1 MFYSA
6 EILSK
11 RGPLG
16 TIWLA
21 AHMDR
26 KLNKDT
32 ITKQDII
39 QAVQTIINPD
49 APIALR
55 TSGQL
60 MLGVV
65 KVYDRKMNYL
75 FHDCSEAL
83 AKAKQ
88 VFRRDTQ
95 GQVDLDPESA
105 IAEERTITLP
115 ENYDDLE
122 MYYDPN
128 AKYGVMMEDLGEDGE
143 HVRLALRVDRQ
154 SITLMDEFEED
165 EFETEFQRAA
175 EERELAVAEGEEGA
189 DLYDAVYN
197 NEDGDGM
204 RTNPDAR
211 AALQGNAAD
220 MDEEFGMGYNAG
232 GNDDDDDDME
242 DAQPLPLDEDARK
255 ELEGAILGDVNVNAQ
270 RLEQEKGQEQQQQ
283 EKRVVLFGTNP
294 YQTPGSENDPQQAKE
309 FVFGKT
315 AQKSRAGPNAKR
327 RRVERVIVFD
337 RITSLTNDQIRHQLQ
352 DTSDVVCAR
361 GANRGPPVQIPRAC
375 AAEERCLPGEV
386 HPKLAAIYARNA
398 QSCWVNFESQPT
410 TPNATKDGLK
420 KDLFVGNAENDDDD
434 DFGGGGGADG
444 FDDDD
449 DYRENNDNNND
460 NMDTPRKGFSL
471 DGDDNYDK
479 AEESG
484 DKAMDWSVGSKKMLD
499 HLSAQFDKTDSN
511 ELSLEEQ
518 VRGKT
523 RADAAKMFYQ
533 VLVLRTHGYLD
544 VEQEEPY
551 ADVKM
556 KPGLLLEERMKER
569 EAL

>member
-1 MFYSA
+1 MWWCPLVDDDDMFYSQF
-6 EILSK
+6 ILSK

-39 QAVQTIINPD
+39 QAVQAIINPE
-49 APIALR
+49 APLALR
-55 TSGQL
+55 LSGQL

-65 KVYDRKMNYL
+65 KVYDRKINYL

-88 VFRRDTQ
+88 VFRKEQ
-95 GQVDLDPESA
+95 QVDLDPESA
-105 IAEERTITLP
+105 IAEEKTITLP

-128 AKYGVMMEDLGEDGE
+128 AKYGVMLEDLGEEGE
-143 HVRLALRVDRQ
+143 NMRLALRVDRQ

-165 EFETEFQRAA
+165 EFETEFHRAA
-175 EERELAVAEGEEGA
+175 EERELAVAEGGEAA

-197 NEDGDGM
+197 NEDQDAL
-204 RTNPDAR
+204 RTDPDAR
-211 AALQGNAAD
+211 EVLRGDAAD
-220 MDEEFGMGYNAG
+220 EDEEFGMGYNAG
-232 GNDDDDDDME
+232 GGRDDEDME

-270 RLEQEKGQEQQQQ
+270 QQQQ
-283 EKRVVLFGTNP
+283 VEEKRVVLFGANP

-337 RITSLTNDQIRHQLQ
+337 RITSLSNDQIRHQLQ
-352 DTSDVVCAR
+352 DTSDIVCAR

-386 HPKLAAIYARNA
+386 HPKLEAIYARNA

-410 TPNATKDGLK
+410 TPNAKDVVK
-420 KDLFVGNAENDDDD
+420 KDLFGGNVENDDV
-434 DFGGGGGADG
+434 DFGGGGMGG
-444 FDDDD
+444 FDDDYD
-449 DYRENNDNNND
+449 NNNND

-471 DGDDNYDK
+471 DGDEDYDK
-479 AEESG
+479 ADEGG
-484 DKAMDWSVGSKKMLD
+484 DKAMDWSHGSKKMLN
-499 HLSAQFDKTDSN
+499 HLSTQFDKTNLN
-511 ELSLEEQ
+511 ELSLDEQ

-551 ADVKM
+551 GDVKM
-556 KPGLLLEERMKER
+556 KPGLVLEERMKQQ
-569 EAL
+569 L

>member
-88 VFRRDTQ
+88 VFRRETQ

-197 NEDGDGM
+197 NC
-204 RTNPDAR
+204 
-211 AALQGNAAD
+211 LL
-220 MDEEFGMGYNAG
+220 Y
-232 GNDDDDDDME
+232 
-242 DAQPLPLDEDARK
+242 
-255 ELEGAILGDVNVNAQ
+255 
-270 RLEQEKGQEQQQQ
+270 
-283 EKRVVLFGTNP
+283 
-294 YQTPGSENDPQQAKE
+294 
-309 FVFGKT
+309 
-315 AQKSRAGPNAKR
+315 
-327 RRVERVIVFD
+327 
-337 RITSLTNDQIRHQLQ
+337 TSP
-352 DTSDVVCAR
+352 S
-361 GANRGPPVQIPRAC
+361 PR
-375 AAEERCLPGEV
+375 
-386 HPKLAAIYARNA
+386 
-398 QSCWVNFESQPT
+398 
-410 TPNATKDGLK
+410 D
-420 KDLFVGNAENDDDD
+420 
-434 DFGGGGGADG
+434 
-444 FDDDD
+444 
-449 DYRENNDNNND
+449 
-460 NMDTPRKGFSL
+460 
-471 DGDDNYDK
+471 
-479 AEESG
+479 
-484 DKAMDWSVGSKKMLD
+484 
-499 HLSAQFDKTDSN
+499 
-511 ELSLEEQ
+511 
-518 VRGKT
+518 
-523 RADAAKMFYQ
+523 
-533 VLVLRTHGYLD
+533 
-544 VEQEEPY
+544 
-551 ADVKM
+551 
-556 KPGLLLEERMKER
+556 
-569 EAL
+569 

>member
-88 VFRRDTQ
+88 VFRRDSQ

-232 GNDDDDDDME
+232 GGNDDDDDDME

-270 RLEQEKGQEQQQQ
+270 RLEQEKGQEQQQ
-283 EKRVVLFGTNP
+283 
-294 YQTPGSENDPQQAKE
+294 
-309 FVFGKT
+309 
-315 AQKSRAGPNAKR
+315 
-327 RRVERVIVFD
+327 
-337 RITSLTNDQIRHQLQ
+337 
-352 DTSDVVCAR
+352 
-361 GANRGPPVQIPRAC
+361 
-375 AAEERCLPGEV
+375 
-386 HPKLAAIYARNA
+386 
-398 QSCWVNFESQPT
+398 
-410 TPNATKDGLK
+410 
-420 KDLFVGNAENDDDD
+420 
-434 DFGGGGGADG
+434 
-444 FDDDD
+444 
-449 DYRENNDNNND
+449 
-460 NMDTPRKGFSL
+460 
-471 DGDDNYDK
+471 
-479 AEESG
+479 
-484 DKAMDWSVGSKKMLD
+484 
-499 HLSAQFDKTDSN
+499 
-511 ELSLEEQ
+511 LSLI
-518 VRGKT
+518 
-523 RADAAKMFYQ
+523 
-533 VLVLRTHGYLD
+533 HI
-544 VEQEEPY
+544 
-551 ADVKM
+551 
-556 KPGLLLEERMKER
+556 
-569 EAL
+569 